1 MGKQFYTQNGKTIE
15 HPSYTVNGNQHKTIT
30 DDFCKDWVAEMQDM
44 TVVASIVAHFG
55 DRVVA
60 LTVDFFEESLMIQAG
75 RLCRFLS
82 MYKERP
88 GLSIGRLNGA
98 GRWWVALSVQC
109 APEWTDGKLGVFI
122 KDGFL
127 ILVLIGFSKLRWL
140 SLAGLKPE
148 EKALSFWAC

>member
-1 MGKQFYTQNGKTIE
+1 MGAEQAERYDEMADYMGEVGNIPQELSVEERKLTDVKQFYTQNGKTIE
-15 HPSYTVNGNQHKTIT
+15 HPSYTVNGNQHMTIT
-30 DDFCKDWVAEMQDM
+30 DDFCKDWVAETQ
-44 TVVASIVAHFG
+44 
-55 DRVVA
+55 
-60 LTVDFFEESLMIQAG
+60 ESLMIQAG

-98 GRWWVALSVQC
+98 GRWWVALSVHC

-127 ILVLIGFSKLRWL
+127 ILVLIGFSKLCWL
-140 SLAGLKPE
+140 SLAGL
-148 EKALSFWAC
+148 